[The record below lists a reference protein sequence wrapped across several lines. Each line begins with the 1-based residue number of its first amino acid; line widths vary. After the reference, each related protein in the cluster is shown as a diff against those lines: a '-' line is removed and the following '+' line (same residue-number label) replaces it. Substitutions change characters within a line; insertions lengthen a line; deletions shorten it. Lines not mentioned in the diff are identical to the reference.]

1 MTPWPLPFKSASK
14 PHGDEEPAA
23 TTRVH
28 ALPPPSLPRSSNLPP
43 QLAAIP
49 VPLLAYLCLCVLCF
63 FFFPAS
69 KSRGHEAPVT
79 TKRVCALPPPS
90 TLLSN
95 SASQPRGIRA
105 PACVPARAPVSL
117 AFSVLTPSS
126 VSVFRTLWGV
136 FPVALVLPR

>member
-14 PHGDEEPAA
+14 PHGDEAPAA

-79 TKRVCALPPPS
+79 TKRVCALPPP
-90 TLLSN
+90 
-95 SASQPRGIRA
+95 QPCS
-105 PACVPARAPVSL
+105 PTPPPNPVELEPLPVSL
-117 AFSVLTPSS
+117 LVHLC
-126 VSVFRTLWGV
+126 LWHSP
-136 FPVALVLPR
+136 F